1 MIFHN
6 YVSLPE
12 GEVFPRQCT
21 QPWYTFNLALAL
33 DATFQTRKPT
43 SFWELPEGIT
53 WSSGGSGGKGLLW
66 NAQINIKFMLP
77 CHQGLAWGLEWG
89 HVTYH
94 VSGLLCHNCQT
105 FQSKAAARN
114 QFCDILGFHFRTY
127 FLDILGFHFGNPIFR
142 HFRLPFREPICR
154 PQKAMPNCACCT
166 ARTIRHHRRI
176 KMKSWWNL
184 PSLPSG
190 KLT

>member
-1 MIFHN
+1 MIMLVYQRVRFSPGNVPSHDIL
-6 YVSLPE
+6 S
-12 GEVFPRQCT
+12 T
-21 QPWYTFNLALAL
+21 WHWPWMLHFRRYHVI
-33 DATFQTRKPT
+33 
-43 SFWELPEGIT
+43 FW
-53 WSSGGSGGKGLLW
+53 WFWRKGLLW

-114 QFCDILGFHFRTY
+114 QFCDILGFNFRTY

-142 HFRLPFREPICR
+142 HFRLPFREPIFR

-166 ARTIRHHRRI
+166 ARTIRHHRQV
-176 KMKSWWNL
+176 KMKPWWNL